1 VTLMKA
7 RLLMAAMVFA
17 AFAAKYSGSGWSN
30 GGW

>member
-1 VTLMKA
+1 MKA
-7 RLLMAAMVFA
+7 RLLMAAMMLA